1 MVSDKNFYMTLN
13 LAPDKQKLIE
23 QIRKLASQNFA
34 PRAAQYDSTASFP
47 GEDFADILQA
57 GLIAPALP
65 YEYGGLGLGHSKDI
79 FTLWM
84 MTKELAR
91 VDLSLARCWEGH
103 TNCQILLTA
112 MANQSQK
119 KRWFAG
125 IVERGEIWAA
135 WSGEPQSQI
144 PQQKVAFGTK
154 VRVVDGGYVVDGTKV
169 FATSAREAKW
179 AILLVNLEGAGGA
192 RHSNGS
198 AKSVLMLACNLSAP
212 SVSFD
217 DSWWEPIG
225 MRGTISYLVSFK
237 ETFIPQENLIGYPGQ
252 YILEEWQTR
261 FTPQYGAAFLGAAE
275 GAYDYAV
282 EYVKKQGK
290 EDDPYVQHHIAQSC
304 MNLETMHLWLR
315 YTATLWETGQHQEAK
330 QAGNQTRYLTE
341 KLAMETLNHC
351 VKTCGARALI
361 QPSSLERIYRDLSF
375 HVLHDS
381 CDRVLS
387 SIGQDILGQS
397 CDRSFFNAPKG

>member
-1 MVSDKNFYMTLN
+1 MIHNNDFYTILN
-13 LAPDKQKLIE
+13 LAPDKQVLME
-23 QIRKLASQNFA
+23 RIRKLASQKFA
-34 PRAAQYDSTASFP
+34 PRAADYDSTASFP
-47 GEDFADILQA
+47 REDFAELWKA
-57 GLIAPALP
+57 GLIAPTVPKA
-65 YEYGGLGLGHSKDI
+65 YGGLGLGHDKDI

-112 MANQSQK
+112 MANESQK
-119 KRWFAG
+119 KLWFEG
-125 IVERGEIWAA
+125 MVKRGEIWAA

-144 PQQKVAFGTK
+144 PQQKVSFGTK
-154 VRVVDGGYVVDGTKV
+154 VELVDGGYIIDGTKV
-169 FATSAREAKW
+169 FATSATEAQW
-179 AILLVNLEGAGGA
+179 AILLVNSEGVGGA
-192 RHSNGS
+192 RYSNGS
-198 AKSVLMLACNLSAP
+198 AKSVLMLACNLSDP

-225 MRGTISYLVSFK
+225 MRGTISYLVHFEK
-237 ETFIPQENLIGYPGQ
+237 TFIPQENLIGYPGQ

-275 GAYDYAV
+275 GAYDYAL

-290 EDDPYVQHHIAQSC
+290 EDDPYVQHRIAQSA
-304 MNLETMHLWLR
+304 MNIETMQLWLR
-315 YTATLWETGQHQEAK
+315 HTATLWETGQHQEAK
-330 QAGNQTRYLTE
+330 QAGNRTRYLTE
-341 KLAMETLNHC
+341 KLAMDILNHC
-351 VKTCGARALI
+351 VKTCGARSLI

-375 HVLHDS
+375 YVLHDN

-397 CDRSFFNAPKG
+397 CDRSFFNVPKG